1 MHRQK
6 SFTVSLAGL
15 ALLGIAFAAG
25 CSSRPNDA
33 QLVTNIQSQMFADAQ
48 LKDANLQVA
57 SIDGQVTLKGTVPND
72 AARYEAYKIA
82 TQTAGVKKVND
93 QMVVEDQGAAQASA
107 DTSAPP
113 SDASAQNAV
122 PPAAPVPAA
131 GPAPEKT
138 ADEAKPRATRQTSS
152 DHRAQSDQ
160 NAELANNS
168 APSQQADAG
177 QPPASSMPANDQAV
191 PPPAAAP
198 ANSAPPAAPAPPP
211 PPPPPQPKQYV
222 VPAGATVSI
231 RMIDSVD
238 SSVNQAGEVFEASL
252 DAPIVVGNDVVVPK
266 GVNVYVR
273 LTSASSAGKMT
284 GQSELRLELVKLE
297 YQGQSFPLVS
307 STYSEVGQSRT
318 KDTEKKVGG
327 GAIVGA
333 ILGGLLGGGKGAAVG
348 AAAGAGAGGVYQGAT
363 QGKQVKIPSETKL
376 DFQLDQPATITVQ
389 PMQSQPANTSQSN
402 M

>member
-6 SFTVSLAGL
+6 SLTISLAGL
-15 ALLGIAFAAG
+15 ALLCIVFTAG

-48 LKDANLQVA
+48 LKNANLQVA
-57 SIDGQVTLKGTVPND
+57 SIDGQITLKGTVPND

-113 SDASAQNAV
+113 SDASAQNAA
-122 PPAAPVPAA
+122 PPAVPVPTGAS
-131 GPAPEKT
+131 APEKT
-138 ADEAKPRATRQTSS
+138 ADEPKPRATHHTLS

-160 NAELANNS
+160 NAELADNS
-168 APSQQADAG
+168 APPQQGDAS
-177 QPPASSMPANDQAV
+177 QPPASSMPANDQAA

-198 ANSAPPAAPAPPP
+198 VPSAAPAAPAPPPP

-222 VPAGATVSI
+222 VPAGSTVSI

-252 DAPIVVGNDVVVPK
+252 DAPIVVGSDVVVPK

-284 GQSELRLELVKLE
+284 GQSELRLELLKLE

-327 GAIVGA
+327 GAVVGA

-348 AAAGAGAGGVYQGAT
+348 AAAGAGAGGVYQDAT
-363 QGKQVKIPSETKL
+363 HGKQVKIPSETKL

-389 PMQSQPANTSQSN
+389 PLPPSTNAQSSNT
-402 M
+402 